1 MRKKKKMNKYFVD
14 IRFTGNYRETI
25 EADSKEEAEDI
36 ANHNFE
42 SALVSELKIGSY
54 SSECYLEED

>member
-1 MRKKKKMNKYFVD
+1 MKKYFVD
-14 IRFTGNYRETI
+14 IAFSGRYRETI

-42 SALVSELKIGSY
+42 SSYITELKITNY
-54 SSECYLEED
+54 SSECYLEKE